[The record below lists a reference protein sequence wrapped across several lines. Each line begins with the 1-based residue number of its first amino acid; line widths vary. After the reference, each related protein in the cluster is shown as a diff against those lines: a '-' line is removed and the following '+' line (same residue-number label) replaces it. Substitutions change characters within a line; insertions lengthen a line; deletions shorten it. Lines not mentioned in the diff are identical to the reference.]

1 MSEVTRIL
9 LQIES
14 GDQSAADQLLPLVYE
29 ELRKLATVRLSDEKS
44 GQTLQPTA
52 LVHEA
57 YLRLLGPW
65 KHRES
70 GNEVLW
76 NGRAHFFGAA
86 AESMRRILVENAR
99 RKKRV
104 RHGGD
109 IQRKLLIENDA
120 IADPQDE
127 SQDAR
132 LLALDAALSRLL
144 LDRPEIGQLVNL
156 RYFGGLTTEQTAQAL
171 KISTR
176 TAKRHWTYAKAW
188 LRREIDGHHFDDDE
202 PVANL
207 DFGRF

>member
-1 MSEVTRIL
+1 MTDVTLIL
-9 LQIES
+9 SQIEC
-14 GDQSAADQLLPLVYE
+14 GDPLAAQKLLPMVYD
-29 ELRKLATVRLSDEKS
+29 ELRRLAAVRLADEKS

-57 YLRLLGPW
+57 FLRLVGPD
-65 KHRES
+65 KLHES
-70 GNEVLW
+70 GSEVLW

-86 AESMRRILVENAR
+86 AEAMRRILVENAR

-104 RHGGD
+104 RHGGGL
-109 IQRKLLIENDA
+109 QRQLLDENDV
-120 IADPQDE
+120 IANPPDE
-127 SQDAR
+127 SQEAR

-144 LDRPEIGQLVNL
+144 VDRPDIGQLVKL

-188 LRREIDGHHFDDDE
+188 LRREIDGHDFDDD
-202 PVANL
+202 
-207 DFGRF
+207 

>member
-1 MSEVTRIL
+1 MTDVTRIL
-9 LQIES
+9 SQIES
-14 GDQSAADQLLPLVYE
+14 GDPLAAEQLLPLVYE
-29 ELRKLATVRLSDEKS
+29 ELRKLAAARLADEKS
-44 GQTLQPTA
+44 GHSLQPTA

-57 YLRLLGPW
+57 FLRLVGQD
-65 KHRES
+65 KHHES

-104 RHGGD
+104 RHGGG
-109 IQRKLLIENDA
+109 IQRQLLNENDA
-120 IADPQDE
+120 IADSLDE
-127 SQDAR
+127 SYDAR

-144 LDRPEIGQLVNL
+144 VDRPAIGQLVNL

-188 LRREIDGHHFDDDE
+188 LRREIDGHNFDED
-202 PVANL
+202 
-207 DFGRF
+207 